1 MTKGHQ
7 GFLQPAN
14 LRALGWRDF
23 FDTQVIEIERANCT
37 PARVIAVHRD
47 ALVVHDGNQELRLQ
61 LGRQWNKTMSHE
73 RPTTGDWL
81 LLDTNR
87 EWISRMLP
95 RESVIKRVSAG
106 VDAGQQTQE
115 QAIAANVDTIFIV
128 TSANDEFS
136 ESRLE
141 RYLAL
146 AQNAGIQP
154 VVVITKIDLIQS
166 GERFRERTLALTDA
180 PITLVNAL
188 DKTTAQDLY
197 PWLARGK
204 TIAMMGSSGVGK
216 STLLNT
222 LAGTHI
228 QDTGDVREGD
238 KRGRHTT
245 TSRSI
250 HLLKNGALVLDT
262 PGIRE
267 LTFAFGQQTLSEIF
281 QDIEDLIPQC
291 KFSDC
296 VHESEPG
303 CAITAAIGAGNLDR
317 RRFENYRKMQEEESE
332 HTQTIDENRLEK
344 RRYKNQKLEPG
355 ARDNKKKR
363 KRRI

>member
-1 MTKGHQ
+1 MTESHKE
-7 GFLQPAN
+7 LPQPASVE
-14 LRALGWRDF
+14 ALGWRGF
-23 FDTQVIEIERANCT
+23 FDNQVTEEERSECT

-61 LGRQWNKTMSHE
+61 LGRQWSKTTSHE

-81 LLDTNR
+81 LLDSNR
-87 EWISRMLP
+87 EWISRMLS

-115 QAIAANVDTIFIV
+115 QAIAANVDTIFVV

-146 AQNAGIQP
+146 AHNAGIEP
-154 VVVITKIDLIQS
+154 VVVVTKCDLTHKADD
-166 GERFRERTLALTDA
+166 FRNRTLALTDV
-180 PITLVNAL
+180 PVTLVNAL
-188 DKTTAQDLY
+188 DESTVHDLY
-197 PWLARGK
+197 PWLASGN
-204 TIAMMGSSGVGK
+204 TVAMMGSSGVGK

-222 LAGTHI
+222 LAGVDI
-228 QDTGDVREGD
+228 QDTGDVRDND

-250 HLLKNGALVLDT
+250 HLLGNGALMLDT

-267 LTFAFGQQTLSEIF
+267 LTFAFGQETLSEMF

-296 VHESEPG
+296 AHESEPG
-303 CAITAAIGAGNLDR
+303 CAINAAIDADKLDR
-317 RRFENYRKMQEEESE
+317 RRFENYQKMLEEESE

-344 RRYKNQKLEPG
+344 RRYKNQKMEPG
-355 ARDNKKKR
+355 PRDSKKKR

>member
-1 MTKGHQ
+1 MTEGHQ
-7 GFLQPAN
+7 GLLQPAN
-14 LRALGWRDF
+14 LKALGWRNF
-23 FDTQVIEIERANCT
+23 FDTQVIEIERADCT

-61 LGRQWNKTMSHE
+61 LERQWSKTTSHE

-81 LLDTNR
+81 LVDANR
-87 EWISRMLP
+87 ERISRMLS

-106 VDAGQQTQE
+106 VDAGQKTQE
-115 QAIAANVDTIFIV
+115 QAIAANVDTIFVV

-146 AQNAGIQP
+146 AHNAGIQP
-154 VVVITKIDLIQS
+154 VVVITKCDLIQS
-166 GERFRERTLALTDA
+166 GESFRDRTLALTDV
-180 PITLVNAL
+180 PFTLVNAL
-188 DKTTAQDLY
+188 DKTTFQDVY
-197 PWLARGK
+197 PWLVGGK

-228 QDTGDVREGD
+228 QDIGDVRED
-238 KRGRHTT
+238 DSRGRHTT

-250 HLLKNGALVLDT
+250 HLLDNGALMLDT

-267 LTFAFGQQTLSEIF
+267 LTFAFGQETLSEMF
-281 QDIEDLIPQC
+281 QDVEDLIPQC
-291 KFSDC
+291 RFSDC

-303 CAITAAIGAGNLDR
+303 CAITAAIGAGKLDR
-317 RRFENYRKMQEEESE
+317 RRFENYIKMLEEGSE
-332 HTQTIDENRLEK
+332 HTQTIDENHLEK
-344 RRYKNQKLEPG
+344 RRYKNRKLEPG
-355 ARDNKKKR
+355 PRDSKKKKKR
-363 KRRI
+363 RI